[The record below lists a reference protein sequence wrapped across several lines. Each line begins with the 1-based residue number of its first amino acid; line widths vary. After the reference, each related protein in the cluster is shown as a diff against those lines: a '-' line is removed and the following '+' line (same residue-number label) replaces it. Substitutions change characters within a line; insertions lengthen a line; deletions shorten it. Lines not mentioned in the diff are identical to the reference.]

1 MAIIIKS
8 KVKETVKELDKEND
22 VTSVA
27 EEVGFALE
35 RKARDILEQAIKR
48 AKANKRRTL
57 QARDL

>member
-8 KVKETVKELDKEND
+8 RVKEIVKELDKEND

-35 RKARDILEQAIKR
+35 RKVQEILEQGIKR